1 MNDPKVLKGIHR
13 RQLLE
18 TLHQRYDP
26 SSSLRVKLRYWRKK
40 YLWLFFVEGAR
51 AIKRLIDI
59 MLSLGVLI
67 VLSPLFILIMVI
79 IKWQDGGPIF
89 YHSTRVGKWGE
100 EFSFPKFRTMVTQAD
115 SMREKLKDHNIHGD
129 DIRFKMEKDPRVT
142 PFGSFLRKS
151 TLDEFPQLWTVL
163 KGDMTLVGPRPPLP
177 EEVESYTLEERRR
190 LDTKPGLTCLWQVS
204 GRSNIP
210 FHDQVQ
216 LDIQYI
222 ESQSL
227 WLDLKLILKTIPA
240 ILFGKGAY

>member
-1 MNDPKVLKGIHR
+1 MNDPKILKGIHR

-26 SSSLRVKLRYWRKK
+26 SSSFRVKLRYWRKK
-40 YLWLFFVEGAR
+40 YLWLFFVEGIR
-51 AIKRLIDI
+51 ALKRLIDI
-59 MLSLGVLI
+59 ILSLTLLI
-67 VLSPLFILIMVI
+67 VLSPLFLLIALM
-79 IKWQDGGPIF
+79 IKGHDRGPVF
-89 YHSTRVGKWGE
+89 YVSTRVGKWGK
-100 EFSFPKFRTMVTQAD
+100 EFSFPKFRTMVVQAD
-115 SMREKLKDHNIHGD
+115 SMREELKKHNIHGN

-142 PFGSFLRKS
+142 PFGKLLRKF
-151 TLDEFPQLWTVL
+151 TLDELPQLWTVL

-177 EEVESYTLEERRR
+177 EEVDSYSLEERRR
-190 LDTKPGLTCLWQVS
+190 LDIKPGLTCLWQVS

-210 FHDQVQ
+210 FQEQVE

>member
-1 MNDPKVLKGIHR
+1 LNDPKILKGIHP

-26 SSSLRVKLRYWRKK
+26 SSSFRVKLRYWRKK
-40 YLWLFFVEGAR
+40 YLWLFFVEGIR
-51 AIKRLIDI
+51 ALKRLIDI
-59 MLSLGVLI
+59 ILSLTLLI
-67 VLSPLFILIMVI
+67 VLSPLFLLIALM
-79 IKWQDGGPIF
+79 IKGHDRGPVF
-89 YHSTRVGKWGE
+89 YVSTRVGKWGK
-100 EFSFPKFRTMVTQAD
+100 EFSFPKFRTMVVQAD
-115 SMREKLKDHNIHGD
+115 SMREELKKHNIHGN

-142 PFGSFLRKS
+142 PFGKLLRKF
-151 TLDEFPQLWTVL
+151 TLDELPQLWTVL

-177 EEVESYTLEERRR
+177 EEVDSYSLEERRR
-190 LDTKPGLTCLWQVS
+190 LDIKPGLTCLWQVS

-210 FHDQVQ
+210 FQEQVE

>member
-1 MNDPKVLKGIHR
+1 MLKGIHR

-26 SSSLRVKLRYWRKK
+26 SSSFRVKLRYWRKK
-40 YLWLFFVEGAR
+40 YLWLFFVEGTR
-51 AIKRLIDI
+51 AIKRGIDVI
-59 MLSLGVLI
+59 LSLGLLI
-67 VLSPLFILIMVI
+67 GLSPILFLIAIM
-79 IKWQDGGPIF
+79 IKWQDGGPIL
-89 YHSTRVGKWGE
+89 YRSTRVGKWGE
-100 EFSFPKFRTMVTQAD
+100 EFSFPKFRTMVPHAD
-115 SMREKLKDHNIHGD
+115 AMRQELKEHNIHGD

-142 PFGSFLRKS
+142 RFGNFLRKS
-151 TLDEFPQLWTVL
+151 TLDEFPQLWSVL
-163 KGDMTLVGPRPPLP
+163 KGDMTFVGPRPPLP

-190 LDTKPGLTCLWQVS
+190 LDAKPGLTCLWQVS

-210 FHDQVQ
+210 FQDQVQ

-227 WLDLKLILKTIPA
+227 WLDIKLILKTIPA